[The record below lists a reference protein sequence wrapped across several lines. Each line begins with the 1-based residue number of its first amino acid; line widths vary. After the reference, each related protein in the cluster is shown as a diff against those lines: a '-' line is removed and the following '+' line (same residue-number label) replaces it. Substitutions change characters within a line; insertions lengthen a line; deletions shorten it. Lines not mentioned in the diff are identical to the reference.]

1 MPHTQKLEPET
12 NRNGVHVDPTD
23 ESNGTGA
30 VVAKR
35 VDGYDHGG
43 RDSEA
48 REDRHAGNGN
58 SYVGDIDTERG
69 DLKLESTSLADYNYI
84 FKALADVTLS
94 KSGLQEIFSP
104 LNTAGD
110 GLSGWLVISWELPG
124 LLAKRSASKE
134 LSTMADGVV
143 QTQNVW
149 DMVVICGSAGV
160 YEASTA
166 GQYLTK
172 HFPALATA
180 IMEIIQDALDHI
192 SQMRGKSTMEMKCS
206 RTGSNN
212 TKNVK
217 RMVLVR
223 ASDGL
228 LLTHRV
234 LFWSFQTLGT

>member
-1 MPHTQKLEPET
+1 MPHAQKLEPAT
-12 NRNGVHVDPTD
+12 NRNRAHVDPTD
-23 ESNGTGA
+23 ESNGTDA

-43 RDSEA
+43 GASEA
-48 REDRHAGNGN
+48 REDRHGGIGC
-58 SYVGDIDTERG
+58 SYVGDIDTEQG
-69 DLKLESTSLADYNYI
+69 DLKLESTSIADHKYV

-94 KSGLQEIFSP
+94 KSGLQEILPS

-124 LLAKRSASKE
+124 LLAQRSASKE
-134 LSTMADGVV
+134 PSTMADGVV
-143 QTQNVW
+143 QAQNVW

-166 GQYLTK
+166 EQYLTK
-172 HFPALATA
+172 HFPALARA
-180 IMEIIQDALDHI
+180 IMEIIQDALDRI
-192 SQMRGKSTMEMKCS
+192 GQMRGKSTTEMKCS

-223 ASDGL
+223 VSDGL

-234 LFWSFQTLGT
+234 LFWSFQTLRT